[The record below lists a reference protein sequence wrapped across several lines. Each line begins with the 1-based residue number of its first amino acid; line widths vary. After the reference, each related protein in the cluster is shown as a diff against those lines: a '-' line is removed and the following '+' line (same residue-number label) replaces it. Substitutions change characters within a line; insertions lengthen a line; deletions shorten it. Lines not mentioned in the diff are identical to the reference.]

1 MKTWRMIC
9 LLVLAF
15 AGLGAS
21 AQPDMAGPKVTFEAV
36 TESNAVHAGES
47 LRAILTFHISEG
59 WHVNAHKPLDE
70 FLIPTVLTI
79 NEIPGLRISSIVY
92 PEHKMYTFAFSPD
105 PLAVYEETFSIGVV
119 IDSDSDIQAQEYTL
133 SGKLRYQGCND
144 RMCAPPNDIPV
155 EIMFMVAPADWSIT
169 SQTQELFQQID
180 WAAGAPPPSPPAETG
195 TTVETPP
202 LTAEDGDWQ
211 ALAGQFRETGRLAGF
226 ANTSA
231 FLSFLDG
238 VESGEAPADTLA
250 GRSLWLVLLI
260 VLAGGFLL
268 NLTPCV
274 LPLIPINIAII
285 GAGARAGSRGRGF
298 ALGLSYGAGI
308 SLVYGA
314 LGLVVALGISSA
326 FGAINS
332 TVWFNGAI
340 AALFIV
346 LGLAM
351 FDVINLDFSKY
362 QAKFGIR
369 KNENGSFFIAFGMG
383 SISALLA
390 GACVAPVVIS
400 TILYAQD
407 RYSQGQPL
415 ALMLPFLLGVGMALP
430 WPFMGMGLS
439 FLPKPGMWMV
449 RLKQAFGVFIIA
461 FALYYGYEA
470 YRLMSPVKYE
480 AAAGWE
486 TSLETGL
493 VRARAENKPVI
504 IDFWATWCKN
514 CLVMSNTVLKSEEVI
529 ERLEDYV
536 KIKYQAEELTR
547 SPVKEVVEHFE
558 VMGLPAFIV
567 LEPEGP

>member
-1 MKTWRMIC
+1 MAKRWIAC
-9 LLVLAF
+9 LLLPLFF
-15 AGLGAS
+15 ALGVA
-21 AQPDMAGPKVTFEAV
+21 AQTDMAGPTVTFEAV
-36 TESNAVHAGES
+36 TESSAVLAGES
-47 LRAILTFHISEG
+47 LRAVLTFHISEG

-70 FLIPTVLTI
+70 FLIPTVLTFD
-79 NEIPGLRISSIVY
+79 ESPGLRVASIVY
-92 PEHKMYTFAFSPD
+92 PDHKMYTFDFSPD
-105 PLAVYEETFSIGVV
+105 PLAVYEETFSIGIV
-119 IDSDSDIQAQEYTL
+119 IETAADLPAREYTL
-133 SGKLRYQGCND
+133 PGTLRYQGCND
-144 RMCAPPNDIPV
+144 RMCAPPKDIPV
-155 EIMFMVAPADWSIT
+155 EVALTVASPG
-169 SQTQELFQQID
+169 QTVTPEDKAIFRQVD
-180 WAAGAPPPSPPAETG
+180 WAAGTLPPLPPRPDAES
-195 TTVETPP
+195 ETP
-202 LTAEDGDWQ
+202 AGDGESGDWP
-211 ALAGQFRETGRLAGF
+211 ALAVQFRETGRLAGF
-226 ANTSA
+226 ANTA
-231 FLSFLDG
+231 GFLSFLDSA
-238 VESGEAPADTLA
+238 ESGEAPVDALT
-250 GRSLWLVLLI
+250 GHSIWLVLLI

-274 LPLIPINIAII
+274 LPLIPINVAII

-298 ALGLSYGAGI
+298 ALGLAYGAGI

-332 TVWFNGAI
+332 TPWFNGAI
-340 AALFIV
+340 ALLFIV

-351 FDVINLDFSKY
+351 FDVINLDFSKF

-415 ALMLPFLLGVGMALP
+415 ALMLPFLLGAGMALP

-449 RLKQAFGVFIIA
+449 RLKQAFGVSIIA

-470 YRLMSPVKYE
+470 YRLISPVKYE
-480 AAAGWE
+480 AAEGWE
-486 TSLETGL
+486 TSIETGL
-493 VRARAENKPVI
+493 ARARAENKPVL

-514 CLVMSNTVLKSEEVI
+514 CIVMSNTVLKDPDVI
-529 ERLEDYV
+529 DRLEDYV

-547 SPVKEVVEHFE
+547 SPVKEVAEYFE
-558 VMGLPAFIV
+558 VMGLPTFIV
-567 LEPEGP
+567 LEPKGP